1 MKKIKERINY
11 FGKVEEDA
19 VIEYILTNSTDRKH
33 EIYNKILRKPFDKM
47 VSSILRKYNNY
58 IGNYDIMDV
67 EAYGLSHLIENMVKY
82 RPFIIEYKD
91 IDSIDDKWKKHKT
104 FRYFFEEEITLKLE
118 ELNNNDDLLCEYRR
132 IDSSA
137 YSYCGTIVRNFFRDH
152 SKNSRIEVITNVDL
166 YGSGINF
173 DEDINFSYEQEF
185 YTEEDRTLI
194 IFKGVIEELEKTMN
208 DNVITDKLTNNE
220 VTVGY
225 AILDIFKNMDKLFTE
240 NTDLGE
246 YDKKITNNFSK
257 QKIFL
262 ILKEYTR
269 METKDIRLNMKPYM
283 VIFEKLIIE
292 WKLKTFN

>member
-1 MKKIKERINY
+1 MKKTKEKVNY

-33 EIYNKILRKPFDKM
+33 QIYNKILRKPFNKM

-67 EAYGLSHLIENMVKY
+67 EAYGLSHLIENMIKY
-82 RPFIIEYKD
+82 RPFIVEYKE
-91 IDSIDDKWKKHKT
+91 IDSVDDKWKKHKT
-104 FRYFFEEEITLKLE
+104 FRYFFEDEIILKLE
-118 ELNNNDDLLCEYRR
+118 ELNNDPLYEYRR

-185 YTEEDRTLI
+185 YEEEDRTLT
-194 IFKGVIEELEKTMN
+194 IFNGVIDELEKIIYGN
-208 DNVITDKLTNNE
+208 DIVLTQNE
-220 VTVGY
+220 IIVGHG
-225 AILDIFKNMDKLFTE
+225 ILNILKNMDKLFTE

-283 VIFEKLIIE
+283 TIFENLTIK
-292 WKLKTFN
+292 WKLNAFN